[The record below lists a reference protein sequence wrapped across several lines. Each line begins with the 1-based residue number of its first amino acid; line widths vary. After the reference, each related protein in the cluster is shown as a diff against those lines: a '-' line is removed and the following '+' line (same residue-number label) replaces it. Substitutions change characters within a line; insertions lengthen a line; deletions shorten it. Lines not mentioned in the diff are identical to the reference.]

1 MPQVSPTPEPEPYV
15 LTPFE
20 QITGKLPQL
29 SAFQTL
35 WNEAEEVLG
44 KEHPEGYEVEEIGRI
59 AFDCLPESEKPAAL
73 DALFYCW
80 WTALQSDREQRAAF
94 EEQAGGAL

>member
-1 MPQVSPTPEPEPYV
+1 MND

-20 QITGKLPQL
+20 QITAKLPHL
-29 SAFQTL
+29 SPFQAL
-35 WNEAEEVLG
+35 WNEIEEVLV
-44 KEHPEGYEVEEIGRI
+44 ETHPEGYDVLDIGRA

-94 EEQAGGAL
+94 EEQAGGVR

>member
-1 MPQVSPTPEPEPYV
+1 MSILPDPEREL
-15 LTPFE
+15 LTPFDV
-20 QITGKLPQL
+20 ITGKLPQL
-29 SAFQTL
+29 SAFQAL
-35 WNEAEEVLG
+35 WNEAEELLG

-59 AFDCLPESEKPAAL
+59 AFECLPEAEKPAAL

-94 EEQAGGAL
+94 EEQAGVTGHA

>member
-1 MPQVSPTPEPEPYV
+1 MNHDP

-20 QITGKLPQL
+20 EITSQLPPLTVWQA
-29 SAFQTL
+29 S
-35 WNEAEEVLG
+35 WNEAEETLREVRPDGFDVL
-44 KEHPEGYEVEEIGRI
+44 EIGRI
-59 AFDCLPESEKPAAL
+59 AWDCLPEEEREAAL

-80 WTALQSDREQRAAF
+80 WTALQSDRERRAAY